1 MLFNRVRTS
10 KSKFLCLLIIINVL
24 FTRYHHNY
32 VSLSYVT
39 NMADQSVCNFSYI
52 LAFLL
57 IIIVSTVPLYCLYDA
72 EVHLSFI
79 KCI

>member
-1 MLFNRVRTS
+1 M
-10 KSKFLCLLIIINVL
+10 
-24 FTRYHHNY
+24 
-32 VSLSYVT
+32 LSYVT
-39 NMADQSVCNFSYI
+39 NMADQSACSYI

-57 IIIVSTVPLYCLYDA
+57 IIIVSTVPLSCLYDA

>member
-32 VSLSYVT
+32 VSLSCVT
-39 NMADQSVCNFSYI
+39 NMADQSACSYI

-57 IIIVSTVPLYCLYDA
+57 IIIVSTVPPYCLYDA